1 MDSQLSVLLVFGL
14 GLATFIS
21 PCVLPLLPSY
31 LTFITGMS
39 FEDLKEWKGKAIR
52 RATVLHSVFFILG
65 FTLVF
70 LAMGVVAAFLGE
82 VFTYLLLEKISTIRI
97 IAGAIIILLG
107 IFITGI
113 VRVSFLDM
121 EKRIHLRNKPIG
133 FLGSSLVGITFA
145 AGWSPCFGPILAN
158 ILLLVVIGPN
168 SPEASET
175 SINPA
180 YGILLL
186 FAYSM
191 GLGLPFFLSSLA
203 FNTFLSIFKRFKR
216 FIPIVNVVC
225 GIILIAV
232 GVFLIIQTLIQF

>member
-1 MDSQLSVLLVFGL
+1 MDSQLSILIVFGL

-52 RATVLHSVFFILG
+52 RATVLHSLFFILG

-70 LAMGVVAAFLGE
+70 LAMGVLAALLGE
-82 VFTYLLLEKISTIRI
+82 VITYLLLEKISTIRI
-97 IAGAIIILLG
+97 IAGALIILLG

-113 VRVSFLDM
+113 IRVSFLDM
-121 EKRIHLRNKPIG
+121 EKRVHLRDKPIG
-133 FLGSSLVGITFA
+133 YLGSSLVGITFA

-158 ILLLVVIGPN
+158 ILLLVVIGPETPGASDISI
-168 SPEASET
+168 SPV
-175 SINPA
+175 
-180 YGILLL
+180 YGIILLL
-186 FAYSM
+186 AYSL
-191 GLGLPFFLSSLA
+191 GLGIPFFLSSLA
-203 FNTFLSIFKRFKR
+203 FNTFLSVFKKFKR

-232 GVFLIIQTLIQF
+232 GVFIIIQTLIQF